1 MAERITLTQ
10 EALVGPWTALP
21 VAWTDDDAFD
31 EATYRADVTRCC
43 AAGVPGI
50 WAGATTGEFYAL
62 EFEEFKAVVRA
73 TVQECRASGKPAVI
87 GCSATHTRGVTR
99 RVEAAAKLGAGAI
112 AVCLPFWLE
121 VGDVGIVPFFKEV
134 AAAAAGLPIIY
145 EETLRAKKLL
155 TVRQHQELKDAV
167 PEYAAVLAGAD
178 TVGTTPAGCQT
189 LARFVNVLVHE
200 ELWSI
205 LGPKGAV
212 GSCSL
217 MACWNPRLVL
227 GLWRSLQ
234 NKDWIALGI
243 ARGRIRSL
251 LKFLELEFG
260 TKGFTDTAFARM
272 GARATGFLQT
282 SLRNR
287 GPYRSA
293 TDADVESFRQWCVR
307 GYPELLEL

>member
-10 EALVGPWTALP
+10 EGLVGPWAALP
-21 VAWTDDDAFD
+21 VAWAADDAFD
-31 EATYRADVTRCC
+31 EATYRADVARCC

-50 WAGATTGEFYAL
+50 LAGATTGEFYAL
-62 EFEEFKAVVRA
+62 EFDEFRAVVRA
-73 TVQECRASGKPAVI
+73 TVQECRAHAKPAMI
-87 GCSATHTRGVTR
+87 GCTATHTRGVTR
-99 RVEAAAKLGAGAI
+99 RVEAAVKLGASAI
-112 AVCLPFWLE
+112 MVALPFWLE
-121 VGDVGIVPFFKEV
+121 VGDEGVVPFFKEV
-134 AAAAAGLPIIY
+134 SAAATGLPIVY

-155 TVRQHQELKDAV
+155 TVRQHQEIKDAV
-167 PEYAAVLAGAD
+167 PSYAAVQAAAD

-200 ELWSI
+200 ELWSA

-212 GSCSL
+212 GSCSAL
-217 MACWNPRLVL
+217 VCWNPRVFL

-234 NKDWIALGI
+234 NNDWVALGI

-251 LKFLELEFG
+251 LKYLELEFG
-260 TKGFTDTAFARM
+260 TKGFTETAYVRM
-272 GARATGFLQT
+272 GARVTGFLQT

-287 GPYRSA
+287 APYRSA
-293 TDADVESFRQWCVR
+293 TEADVELLRQWCAR

>member
-10 EALVGPWTALP
+10 EALVGPWAASP
-21 VAWTDDDAFD
+21 VAWTADDAFD
-31 EATYRADVTRCC
+31 EATYRADVARCC

-62 EFEEFKAVVRA
+62 EFEDFKSVVRA
-73 TVQECRASGKPAVI
+73 TVQECRANGKPAVI
-87 GCSATHTRGVTR
+87 GCSDTHTRGVTR

-121 VGDVGIVPFFKEV
+121 VGDEGIVPFFKEV
-134 AAAAAGLPIIY
+134 AAAAAGWPIIY

-155 TVRQHQELKDAV
+155 TVRQHQELKDVV

-234 NKDWIALGI
+234 YKDWVALGI

-287 GPYRSA
+287 APYRSA
-293 TDADVESFRQWCVR
+293 TDADVELLRQWCVR

>member
-1 MAERITLTQ
+1 
-10 EALVGPWTALP
+10 
-21 VAWTDDDAFD
+21 
-31 EATYRADVTRCC
+31 
-43 AAGVPGI
+43 
-50 WAGATTGEFYAL
+50 
-62 EFEEFKAVVRA
+62 
-73 TVQECRASGKPAVI
+73 
-87 GCSATHTRGVTR
+87 
-99 RVEAAAKLGAGAI
+99 
-112 AVCLPFWLE
+112 
-121 VGDVGIVPFFKEV
+121 
-134 AAAAAGLPIIY
+134 
-145 EETLRAKKLL
+145 
-155 TVRQHQELKDAV
+155 
-167 PEYAAVLAGAD
+167 
-178 TVGTTPAGCQT
+178 
-189 LARFVNVLVHE
+189 
-200 ELWSI
+200 
-205 LGPKGAV
+205 V

-217 MACWNPRLVL
+217 LACWNPRLVL

-293 TDADVESFRQWCVR
+293 TDAEVESFRQWCVR